1 MNEDIISLVTSV
13 ILRDDNDDN
22 TLALTVTV
30 MKISYDANYDKIM
43 KDAVGNQWRR
53 RRQRIKR
60 NKET

>member
-43 KDAVGNQWRR
+43 KDAVGNLGADVD
-53 RRQRIKR
+53 
-60 NKET
+60 NE